1 MPPQDAQ
8 ALVAL
13 TSPRP
18 PPRLEGIGDSREPL
32 GQGVRSMEV
41 VTKKGWNCGAED

>member
-1 MPPQDAQ
+1 MSLQGAQ

-13 TSPRP
+13 TPPRS
-18 PPRLEGIGDSREPL
+18 PPRLEGIGDPREPL

>member
-1 MPPQDAQ
+1 MPLQGAE

-13 TSPRP
+13 T
-18 PPRLEGIGDSREPL
+18 PPRLEGIGDPREPL